1 MGLQELWFIL
11 LAVLFLGF
19 FVLEGFDFGVGMLMS
34 FFGRAAHVR
43 STSGPA
49 DARSTSGPA
58 HVRST
63 SGPAGGRTGTD
74 AEQHR
79 RAVLNTIG
87 PVWDSNE
94 VWLITAGGAMFAAFP
109 EMYATVFSGLYLPL
123 LAILCSM
130 IVRVVAIEWRG
141 KIDDPGWRRWADIAI
156 AVGSWVPAILWGVA
170 FAGLVHGMPVDA
182 HGQMHA
188 GITDVVNPYTLLGGL
203 ATGSL
208 FALHGAVFV
217 ALKSSG
223 TVRSDAFGFAGKLAI
238 PATVLV
244 AGFGLW
250 TQLSHGKTW
259 TWIVLGVAVVAQ
271 LAAVAR
277 VFSRSG
283 EGWAFV
289 CTTIVVAA
297 VVVLLFGALYPNLVP
312 STLNPDWSLTIY
324 NGSSSPYTLKV
335 MTWAALVFAPLVMV
349 YQAWTYWVFRKRISA
364 DRIPEPIGL
373 ARRSD

>member
-19 FVLEGFDFGVGMLMS
+19 FVLEGFDFGVGMLMT
-34 FFGRAAHVR
+34 FFGRAAH
-43 STSGPA
+43 
-49 DARSTSGPA
+49 ARSKSDTA
-58 HVRST
+58 HAR
-63 SGPAGGRTGTD
+63 GTD

-87 PVWDSNE
+87 PVWDGNE

-123 LAILCSM
+123 LAILCAM

-170 FAGLVHGMPVDA
+170 FAGLVHGLPVDA
-182 HGQMHA
+182 DGQMHA
-188 GITDVVNPYTLLGGL
+188 GITDVVNPYTVLGGL
-203 ATGSL
+203 ATGAL

-223 TVRSDAFGFAGKLAI
+223 AVRSDAFQFAGKLAI

-250 TQLSHGKTW
+250 TQLSHGKNW
-259 TWIVLGVAVVAQ
+259 TWIVLAVAVVAL
-271 LAAVAR
+271 LAAVIR

-289 CTTIVVAA
+289 YTTIVVAA

-312 STLNPDWSLTIY
+312 STLNPDWSLTIH
-324 NGSSSPYTLKV
+324 NASSSPYTLKV
-335 MTWAALVFAPLVMV
+335 MTWAGLVFAPLVML
-349 YQAWTYWVFRKRISA
+349 YQAWTYWVFRQRISA

-373 ARRSD
+373 SRRSD